1 MTTLLVKNKIAVI
14 TGGGRGQGR
23 SHAVTLARQ
32 GADIAICDI
41 DGQYPTIPY
50 DMRRDRDLEVTAAL
64 VREAGRKC
72 LTYNADVRDPAAME
86 SFVAAVIAEFGHIDI
101 LCANAGV
108 WAPMPLADT
117 TDALWHDTIETNLS
131 GAFYAI
137 RAVAPHMIAQGSGRI
152 IATASMCGRRGTP
165 NLGAY
170 TASKWGVI
178 GLVKTAALE
187 LGAHGI
193 TVNAICPSF
202 VDTPM
207 LNFDEYNRMFRP
219 DLENPTRDTSD
230 EVVRQMNHALPVGSY
245 PAAEISNAVLYL
257 ASDLGRL
264 VSGTALDV
272 TAGMSGQWSA

>member
-1 MTTLLVKNKIAVI
+1 MTLLVENKIAVI

-23 SHAVTLARQ
+23 SHALALARE

-41 DGQYPTIPY
+41 DDQFSTIPY
-50 DMRRDRDLEVTAAL
+50 DMSKDRDLEVTAAL

-72 LTYNADVRDPAAME
+72 LTYTADVRDSAAVE
-86 SFVAAVIAEFGHIDI
+86 SFAAAVVAEFGRIDI

-108 WAPMPLADT
+108 WAPKLVTDT
-117 TDALWHDTIETNLS
+117 SDELWHDTIETNLS
-131 GAFYAI
+131 GVFYAI
-137 RAVAPHMIAQGSGRI
+137 RAVAPHMIAQDSGRI

-165 NLGAY
+165 HLGAY
-170 TASKWGVI
+170 TASKWGII
-178 GLVKTAALE
+178 GLVKTAAIE
-187 LGAHGI
+187 LGPHNI

-207 LNFDEYNRMFRP
+207 LNFAEYNQMFRP
-219 DLENPTRDTSD
+219 DLENPTRETSDQVVRDTS
-230 EVVRQMNHALPVGSY
+230 HALPVGCY

-272 TAGMSGQWSA
+272 TAGMSSQWSA